1 MKPVNIKSR
10 TYIDFDKKNNKEED
24 ATFRVG
30 DHVIISK
37 YKNIFAKGFIPNGL
51 KKFLLLKKLKYTVPW
66 TYIISDFKSEE
77 IAGTF
82 YEKD

>member
-30 DHVIISK
+30 DHV
-37 YKNIFAKGFIPNGL
+37 
-51 KKFLLLKKLKYTVPW
+51 
-66 TYIISDFKSEE
+66 
-77 IAGTF
+77 
-82 YEKD
+82 